1 MDIHFLYFE
10 DCPSHDDALERLK
23 TVMTEEGITDDIQIT
38 KVETEAEAANW
49 GFVGSPTILIDGKD
63 IVSPPPDT
71 PTMLTCRV
79 YQWDD
84 GRFSPLPSPDMI
96 RDALNHTEQKGV

>member
-10 DCPSHDDALERLK
+10 DCPSHESGLERLRD
-23 TVMTEEGITDDIQIT
+23 VMAQEQITAEIRIT
-38 KVETEAEAANW
+38 KVETEEQAAQW

-63 IVSPPPDT
+63 MVPPPPDA
-71 PTMLTCRV
+71 PTALTCRV

-96 RDALNHTEQKGV
+96 RKALKQAKLGA